1 MSVTLRILKLLLI
14 AVAILL
20 GLFAAF
26 VGVTLIIDQPRVAS
40 LVILIMLSSL
50 LLLAVCWAIVFEFA
64 RRRQAGAVLTYLEQ
78 AVRLN
83 LPLPRI
89 VGALAESQ
97 HGRFAR
103 DLSLAREQL
112 EQGASLTTVLQV
124 IPGIPPR
131 VIGLVASAERSGRLS
146 QVLSRL
152 MEQRRAAISS
162 GRGFIPFYRTYALV
176 LGLALITVTSMLMIF
191 VMPKYEQIF
200 RDFHTQLPAVT
211 VVTLSV
217 SRSFTNEPWWPMLL
231 AVVVIAIVLNALLGR
246 LRGGVYGIVETP
258 MARLMSYIPWIGR
271 VRTHRALGDVFQ
283 CAADAIESGRPIET
297 SLLEA
302 GQVCGNARVRS
313 QIDEWVSAMS
323 QGAAIP
329 DAARHAGLPHLVSGM
344 LSTAIQT
351 PDLAQVLRFLGR
363 YYSTRFS
370 RAIALLEASMV
381 PLIAISMGFLVCWV
395 ALSIFAPM
403 ISLIQTVSSP
413 APRGL

>member
-1 MSVTLRILKLLLI
+1 MSVTLRIIKLLLI

-20 GLFAAF
+20 GLFTAF

-40 LVILIMLSSL
+40 LVVLIMLSSL
-50 LLLAVCWAIVFEFA
+50 LVLAVCWAIVVEFA

-89 VGALAESQ
+89 VGAIAESQ

-103 DLSLAREQL
+103 DLILAREQL

-152 MEQRRAAISS
+152 MEQRRLAISS
-162 GRGFIPFYRTYALV
+162 GRGFLPFYRTYALM

-200 RDFHTQLPAVT
+200 KDFHTQLPAVT
-211 VVTLSV
+211 VVTLSI
-217 SRSFTNEPWWPMLL
+217 SRSFVQEPWWPMLL
-231 AVVVIAIVLNALLGR
+231 AVVMIAVVLNTLVGR
-246 LRGGVYGIVETP
+246 WRGGAYGIVESP
-258 MARLMSYIPWIGR
+258 MARLMNYVPWIGR

-302 GQVCGNARVRS
+302 GQVCGNARVR
-313 QIDEWVSAMS
+313 QQMDEWVSTMS
-323 QGAAIP
+323 AGRSIP
-329 DAARHAGLPHLVSGM
+329 DAAR
-344 LSTAIQT
+344 
-351 PDLAQVLRFLGR
+351 D
-363 YYSTRFS
+363 
-370 RAIALLEASMV
+370 
-381 PLIAISMGFLVCWV
+381 
-395 ALSIFAPM
+395 
-403 ISLIQTVSSP
+403 
-413 APRGL
+413 RG

>member
-1 MSVTLRILKLLLI
+1 
-14 AVAILL
+14 
-20 GLFAAF
+20 
-26 VGVTLIIDQPRVAS
+26 
-40 LVILIMLSSL
+40 
-50 LLLAVCWAIVFEFA
+50 
-64 RRRQAGAVLTYLEQ
+64 
-78 AVRLN
+78 
-83 LPLPRI
+83 LPLPRV

-103 DLSLAREQL
+103 DLILAREQL

-162 GRGFIPFYRTYALV
+162 GRGFVPFYRTYAV
-176 LGLALITVTSMLMIF
+176 MLGLALFTVTSMLMIF
-191 VMPKYEQIF
+191 VMPKYEAIF
-200 RDFHTQLPAVT
+200 NDFHTSLPTIT

-217 SRSFTNEPWWPMLL
+217 GRSFANEPWWPMLL
-231 AVVVIAIVLNALLGR
+231 AVVMIAVVVNTLVGR
-246 LRGGVYGIVETP
+246 LRGGAYGIVESP
-258 MARLMSYIPWIGR
+258 LARLMNYIPWIGR

-302 GQVCGNARVRS
+302 GQICGNTRVRS
-313 QIDEWVSAMS
+313 QVDDWVSAMS

-329 DAARHAGLPHLVSGM
+329 DAARHAGLPRLVSGM

-370 RAIALLEASMV
+370 RAVALLEASMV
-381 PLIAISMGFLVCWV
+381 PAIAISMGFLVCWV
-395 ALSIFAPM
+395 ALSVFAPL

-413 APRGL
+413 MSRGL